1 MYDIV
6 GKRNLWF
13 AISALLTIPGLIF
26 IFLGGLRPSIDFTGG
41 TEWEVRY
48 ADEPTASQMTAT
60 LAELGYPDAL
70 VTQLS
75 DGFLRI
81 RTEPIDLIPAETP
94 APSPSESA
102 SASPSAS
109 ASASAS
115 AEPSAATSASA
126 AASPSA
132 EPSPSASAEPSPS
145 TSASV
150 SPSASPSAEPTPAPI
165 AEGTEF

>member
-13 AISALLTIPGLIF
+13 AISAILTIPGLIF
-26 IFLGGLRPSIDFTGG
+26 IVLGGLRPSIDFTGG

-48 ADEPTASQMTAT
+48 ADEPTAAEMTTA
-60 LAELGYPDAL
+60 LAELEHPDAL
-70 VTQLS
+70 VTQLG

-94 APSPSESA
+94 A
-102 SASPSAS
+102 AS

-115 AEPSAATSASA
+115 G
-126 AASPSA
+126 AASGSA
-132 EPSPSASAEPSPS
+132 Q
-145 TSASV
+145 
-150 SPSASPSAEPTPAPI
+150 
-165 AEGTEF
+165 